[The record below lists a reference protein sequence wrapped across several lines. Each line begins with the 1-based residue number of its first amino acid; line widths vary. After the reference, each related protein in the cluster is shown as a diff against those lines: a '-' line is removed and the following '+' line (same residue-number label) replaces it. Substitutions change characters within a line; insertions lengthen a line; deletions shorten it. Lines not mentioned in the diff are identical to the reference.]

1 MKAIIL
7 ILSLVSCLSA
17 PTVRTTEDLS
27 CAAHELLKKDCGFY
41 GINQKTC
48 EEKGCCWKESS
59 VQGVPWCFHG
69 IDDVPT
75 YITTGGKICAID
87 RENRVECGYKG
98 IDKAECE
105 SRGCCWKID
114 DYESIIP
121 WCFQGYEETNIEDE
135 FDVVT
140 SDTNNILLVP
150 IAKEE
155 ELTLNQV
162 FDFLEKFSA
171 KFVSEFDPKI

>member
-1 MKAIIL
+1 MKAIIV
-7 ILSLVSCLSA
+7 ILSIISCLGA
-17 PTVRTTEDLS
+17 PTKRTTDDLS

-59 VQGVPWCFHG
+59 IQGVPWCFHG
-69 IDDVPT
+69 IDDIPT
-75 YITTGGKICAID
+75 YLTTDGKICAID
-87 RENRVECGYKG
+87 REFRVECGYKG

-121 WCFQGYEETNIEDE
+121 WCFQGYEETNYEDE
-135 FDVVT
+135 KNKIDV
-140 SDTNNILLVP
+140 
-150 IAKEE
+150 
-155 ELTLNQV
+155 
-162 FDFLEKFSA
+162 DFGE
-171 KFVSEFDPKI
+171 P